1 MADAWE
7 EIRRLAADFQ
17 RAQFAEATQRLSERN
32 CIEIVN
38 KLIAQKQ
45 LEVVHTLD
53 GKEYITPA
61 QISKEMRDEL
71 HVRGGRVNIVDLQ
84 QVINVDLI
92 HIENRIGDI
101 IKSEKHVQLVLGQL
115 IDENYLD
122 WLAEEVN
129 DKLQESGQVTISEL
143 CKTYDLP
150 GNFLTQAL
158 TQRLGRI
165 INGHI
170 DLDNRGVIYTEAFV
184 ARHKARIRGLFSAIT
199 RELLDEVA
207 CLPVEELLG
216 F

>member
-1 MADAWE
+1 M
-7 EIRRLAADFQ
+7 
-17 RAQFAEATQRLSERN
+17 SERN

-45 LEVVHTLD
+45 LDVVHTLD

-61 QISKEMRDEL
+61 QISKEMKDEL

-84 QVINVDLI
+84 QVINVDLT
-92 HIENRIGDI
+92 HIENRISDI
-101 IKSEKHVQLVLGQL
+101 IKSERHVQIVLGQL

-122 WLAEEVN
+122 RIAEEIN

-170 DLDNRGVIYTEAFV
+170 DLDNRGVIFTEAFV

-199 RELLDEVA
+199 RCA
-207 CLPVEELLG
+207 
-216 F
+216 